1 MDIKLRY
8 KIQMAMEFRKNVG
21 ETIKKYRLAV
31 NMSQMELAEKIGIS
45 YQQLQKY
52 EKGINN
58 ISIYRLKQISE
69 ALKIPISSFL
79 EGEPEKVAED
89 TSKYGLSKEEKIL
102 LDCFRRVDNKDVRRG
117 LLLELKGIVK
127 IIKKK

>member
-1 MDIKLRY
+1 
-8 KIQMAMEFRKNVG
+8 MAKEFRKSVG
-21 ETIKKYRLAV
+21 ETIKKYRLNV

-58 ISIYRLKQISE
+58 ISINRLKQISE
-69 ALKIPISSFL
+69 VLKIPISSLL
-79 EGEPEKVAED
+79 EVQEPEKVAEE
-89 TSKYGLSKEEKIL
+89 TSKYGLSKEEKTL
-102 LDCFRRVDNKDVRRG
+102 LDCFRKIDNKDIRNG
-117 LLLELKGIVK
+117 LLLEMKGIAK